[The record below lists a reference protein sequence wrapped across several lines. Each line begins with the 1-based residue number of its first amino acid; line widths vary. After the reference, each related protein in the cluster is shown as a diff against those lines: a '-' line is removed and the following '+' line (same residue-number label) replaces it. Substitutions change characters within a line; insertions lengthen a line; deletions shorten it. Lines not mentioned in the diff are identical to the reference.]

1 MTAVQGAEQPSRQR
15 ADAFAACSSVIV
27 RQGWPVWCWTAAAP
41 GSCMGQVEAQVAPL
55 LHPST
60 AHLQHGSNRGR
71 LVWFHQLSVSP
82 GCPAVQPYSHSVVVH
97 QTRICQL
104 HYGHVQPL
112 VPLSH
117 SPAALL
123 LMQVAWQLADSL
135 LADPT
140 SEDADDS
147 AIRLHIVDHHC
158 CDVAAQGADPVESL
172 ASNSC
177 SALVLQLDVLCVPLG
192 CA

>member
-1 MTAVQGAEQPSRQR
+1 M
-15 ADAFAACSSVIV
+15 
-27 RQGWPVWCWTAAAP
+27 
-41 GSCMGQVEAQVAPL
+41 

-60 AHLQHGSNRGR
+60 AHLQHGANGGR

-82 GCPAVQPYSHSVVVH
+82 GCSAVQPYSHSVVVH
-97 QTRICQL
+97 QSRFCQL

-147 AIRLHIVDHHC
+147 AIRLHIMDHPC

-177 SALVLQLDVLCVPLG
+177 SALVAAAECFVVCHWGAHELG
-192 CA
+192 ALP